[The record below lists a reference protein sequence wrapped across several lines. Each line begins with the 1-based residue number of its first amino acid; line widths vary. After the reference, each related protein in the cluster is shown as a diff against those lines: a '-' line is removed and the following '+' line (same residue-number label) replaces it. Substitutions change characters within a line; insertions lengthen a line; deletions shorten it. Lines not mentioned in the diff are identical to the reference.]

1 MNPPQIDRE
10 EETGDDKEDFD
21 AAIEAIV
28 SRPITILMETG
39 RYSYYRERN
48 PGLEFTVQDSVHGT
62 KLVR

>member
-21 AAIEAIV
+21 AAIEANV
-28 SRPITILMETG
+28 SKTITILMETG

-48 PGLEFTVQDSVHGT
+48 PGLEFTV
-62 KLVR
+62 LN